1 MAATLVS
8 LLALAGAASALFP
21 DCVNG
26 PLKNNTVCDTSAS
39 VIDRATALV
48 NAMTLAEKF
57 NNTGNT
63 APGVPRLGL
72 PAYQWWQEALV
83 RRPLLLNLEDTDLS
97 STVLPNLPV
106 STLVAKGIILMRRRF
121 PNLY

>member
-26 PLKNNTVCDTSAS
+26 PLSNNTVCNTSAS

-83 RRPLLLNLEDTDLS
+83 PRPFTS
-97 STVLPNLPV
+97 LP
-106 STLVAKGIILMRRRF
+106 GRH
-121 PNLY
+121 